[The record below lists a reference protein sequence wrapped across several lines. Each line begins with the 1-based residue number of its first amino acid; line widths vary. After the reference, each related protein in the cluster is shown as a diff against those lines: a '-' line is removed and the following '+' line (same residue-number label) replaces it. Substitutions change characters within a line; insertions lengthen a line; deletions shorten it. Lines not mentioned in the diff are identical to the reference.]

1 MSSVV
6 GSVRE
11 PMLLDRLFRGP
22 RRPPGR
28 RGRGH
33 GSPFPVLDYDAA
45 IEAAVAELQQGPAVL
60 VAKGGEML
68 GILTRADLL
77 EFLAHRR
84 AAGT

>member
-1 MSSVV
+1 MA
-6 GSVRE
+6 
-11 PMLLDRLFRGP
+11 
-22 RRPPGR
+22 
-28 RGRGH
+28 
-33 GSPFPVLDYDAA
+33 PFPVLDYDAA